1 MVCAA
6 ADAARGHS
14 VKDMELYN
22 VLGVKTEASPGEIK
36 KAYYRMA
43 MITHPDKHK
52 DDPQAKAKFQRIGE
66 AYQVSASTLAAAV
79 LCARACA

>member
-1 MVCAA
+1 
-6 ADAARGHS
+6 
-14 VKDMELYN
+14 MELYN